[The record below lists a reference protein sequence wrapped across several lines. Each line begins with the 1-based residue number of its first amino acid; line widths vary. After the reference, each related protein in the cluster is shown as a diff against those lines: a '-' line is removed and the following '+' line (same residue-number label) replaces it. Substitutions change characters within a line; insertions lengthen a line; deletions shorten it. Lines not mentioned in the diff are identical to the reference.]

1 MRLGSDLQQAVT
13 LLGIGRHAGIGH
25 GVHFPGKDIVH
36 RALADAED
44 VDGVGDDLLVRQLA
58 EIRYRALFEH
68 DAALLRR
75 PRQHDD
81 DLAVLLEGAAG
92 RGARGVMEHGAAL
105 GQQRLTEI
113 VVRQLLA
120 EMYIVIER
128 VHLALV
134 LDELHV
140 EGTGEDLLGQVVAGR
155 AEAAGGND
163 DVGALARDFH
173 TFLQPLR
180 VIADDGVIQHVD
192 ADLRQQLRHV
202 ARVGIRDVAE
212 QQLGSHGNYLG
223 IIGLTHV

>member
-1 MRLGSDLQQAVT
+1 
-13 LLGIGRHAGIGH
+13 
-25 GVHFPGKDIVH
+25 
-36 RALADAED
+36 
-44 VDGVGDDLLVRQLA
+44 
-58 EIRYRALFEH
+58 
-68 DAALLRR
+68 
-75 PRQHDD
+75 
-81 DLAVLLEGAAG
+81 
-92 RGARGVMEHGAAL
+92 MEHGAAL

-120 EMYIVIER
+120 EIYIVIER

-155 AEAAGGND
+155 AETAGGDD
-163 DVGALARDFH
+163 DVGALARDLH
-173 TFLQPLR
+173 AILQTLR

-202 ARVGIRDVAE
+202 ARVGIRDVAK
-212 QQLGSHGNYLG
+212 QQLCSHGNYLG